1 MATFSFSK
9 NKIKKPYR
17 SKDNI
22 LTIHSPKSYCIE
34 ITNTISID
42 TGITIRLP
50 EKSTGYLATKFRGQ
64 NIQTIEGPKTQRLW
78 LTVLNESYFDK
89 YKIQK
94 GDIIG
99 YLVLKQ
105 SNLKIKYEKKKP
117 SDKTRRLP
125 NNYLSQKWDQ
135 NWKAFW
141 QKKKEINQ
149 RVSQQIW
156 LCIRWQRR
164 CQSGR

>member
-1 MATFSFSK
+1 MAVSIIKLILVLISTEKKATFSFSN

-22 LTIHSPKSYCIE
+22 LIIHSLKSYCIE

-78 LTVLNESYFDK
+78 LTVLNVMLTWY
-89 YKIQK
+89 
-94 GDIIG
+94 
-99 YLVLKQ
+99 
-105 SNLKIKYEKKKP
+105 
-117 SDKTRRLP
+117 
-125 NNYLSQKWDQ
+125 
-135 NWKAFW
+135 
-141 QKKKEINQ
+141 
-149 RVSQQIW
+149 
-156 LCIRWQRR
+156 
-164 CQSGR
+164 